1 MYQAKKTYTVEE
13 ALVKLQKY
21 CAYQDR
27 CHREVE
33 QKLKQMQMIPEAIER
48 VIVDLIQDNHLN
60 EERFAKAYV
69 RGKFSIKK
77 WGKVRLTLELK
88 QRQISQYVIKTAL
101 AEIDPEEYLQT
112 FHKLAEK
119 KALNMSESNPFKRK
133 KKLADYLIYRGW
145 ESHMVY
151 DKVNA
156 LIN

>member
-1 MYQAKKTYTVEE
+1 MHQAKKTYTVEE

-33 QKLKQMQMIPEAIER
+33 QKLKQMHMIPEAIER

-133 KKLADYLIYRGW
+133 RKIADYLIYRGW
-145 ESHMVY
+145 EPHMVY

>member
-33 QKLKQMQMIPEAIER
+33 QKLKQMHMIPEAIER
-48 VIVDLIQDNHLN
+48 VIVDLVQDNYLN

-88 QRQISQYVIKTAL
+88 QRQIPQYVIKTAL

-112 FHKLAEK
+112 FHKLAKK
-119 KALNMSESNPFKRK
+119 KALKMPESNPFKKK

>member
-33 QKLKQMQMIPEAIER
+33 QKLKQMHMIPEAVER

>member
-33 QKLKQMQMIPEAIER
+33 QKLKQMHMIPEAIER

-101 AEIDPEEYLQT
+101 AEIDPEKYLQT

-119 KALNMSESNPFKRK
+119 KALNMFESNPFKKK

>member
-1 MYQAKKTYTVEE
+1 
-13 ALVKLQKY
+13 
-21 CAYQDR
+21 
-27 CHREVE
+27 
-33 QKLKQMQMIPEAIER
+33 
-48 VIVDLIQDNHLN
+48 
-60 EERFAKAYV
+60 
-69 RGKFSIKK
+69 
-77 WGKVRLTLELK
+77 
-88 QRQISQYVIKTAL
+88 L

>member
-33 QKLKQMQMIPEAIER
+33 QKLKQMHMIPEAIER

-77 WGKVRLTLELK
+77 WGKVGLTLELK
-88 QRQISQYVIKTAL
+88 QRQISQCVIKTAL

>member
-33 QKLKQMQMIPEAIER
+33 QKLKQMHMIPEAIER

>member
-1 MYQAKKTYTVEE
+1 MYQAKKTYTVVE

-33 QKLKQMQMIPEAIER
+33 QKLKQMHMIPEAIER
-48 VIVDLIQDNHLN
+48 VIVDLIQDNYLN

-119 KALNMSESNPFKRK
+119 KALNMFESNPFKRK

>member
-1 MYQAKKTYTVEE
+1 MYQAKKTYTIEE

-33 QKLKQMQMIPEAIER
+33 QKLKQMHMIPEAIER

-119 KALNMSESNPFKRK
+119 KALNMFESNPFKRK

-156 LIN
+156 LVN

>member
-1 MYQAKKTYTVEE
+1 MHQAKKTYTVEE

-27 CHREVE
+27 CHKEVE
-33 QKLKQMQMIPEAIER
+33 QKLKQMHMIPEAIER

-133 KKLADYLIYRGW
+133 KKIADYLIYRGW

>member
-1 MYQAKKTYTVEE
+1 MYQAKKTYTIKE

-27 CHREVE
+27 CHKEVE
-33 QKLKQMQMIPEAIER
+33 QKLTQMHMIPKAIEQI
-48 VIVDLIQDNHLN
+48 IVDLIQNNYLN

-88 QRQISQYVIKTAL
+88 QRQISKYIIKTAL
-101 AEIDPEEYLQT
+101 AEIDPEDYTHT
-112 FHKLAEK
+112 FHELAEK
-119 KALNMSESNPFKRK
+119 KARNLTETNPFKRK

-145 ESHMVY
+145 ESHLVY
-151 DKVNA
+151 DKVNT

>member
-33 QKLKQMQMIPEAIER
+33 QKLKQMHMIPEAIER

-119 KALNMSESNPFKRK
+119 KALNMFESNPFKRK
-133 KKLADYLIYRGW
+133 KKLVDYLIYRGW